1 MTRSSSSIHL
11 KLLSEPH
18 DIMTHTSSFK
28 LSTTL
33 LTSLLG
39 VCALLIPATAS
50 AKKPIAK
57 IKGTVSV
64 NASLSHGTLP
74 NYASSEVYASIK
86 LTGSDFVSED
96 RAPLNVALV
105 MDRSSSMA
113 GEKIRQ
119 SRLAALA
126 LLEQLGPDDRLS
138 VISYGSDVTLEISSR
153 AVTAKNRPL
162 LEDAIKGIQSS
173 GMTNLSGGLEQ
184 GCEMVA
190 DSLSKS
196 SVNRVILMSDGKANR
211 GVTEPLSLAGIAGEC
226 LENGVSVTT
235 IGLGLNYNEDVM
247 TQMAMAGAGNYHFID
262 DEKAMARVFEQEATG
277 LSATVARNA
286 KLVVELAPGVE
297 LLKLHGYRY
306 KEKGTRITVPLS
318 EFSSRQRKD
327 VLMRLS
333 VSAQESGER
342 SVISMK
348 LTYDD
353 VLNAESVSKR
363 SKLTADISGEREV
376 VAKHVNKDVFSH
388 AQKVE
393 VADTMRV
400 AMDEYEK
407 GNTAKAE
414 KLIEERRTAMKQAAA
429 TYDFADD
436 DLDAYKRVDEELEQT
451 NEVMKSAP
459 ASSSSGK
466 KLRKAKKKRSYDI
479 SNSAE
484 MF

>member
-1 MTRSSSSIHL
+1 MIHLTSRSSVLAAS
-11 KLLSEPH
+11 
-18 DIMTHTSSFK
+18 
-28 LSTTL
+28 L
-33 LTSLLG
+33 LTTA
-39 VCALLIPATAS
+39 ALLLPLNVS
-50 AKKPIAK
+50 AKTPIAK
-57 IKGTVSV
+57 IKGTLSV

-96 RAPLNVALV
+96 HAPLNVALV

-126 LLEQLGPDDRLS
+126 LLDQLGPDDRLS
-138 VISYGSDVTLEISSR
+138 VISYGSNVTLELSSR
-153 AVTAKNRPL
+153 PVTAANREL
-162 LEDAIKGIQSS
+162 LSDAIKGINAS

-184 GCEMVA
+184 GCTMVA
-190 DSLSKS
+190 DSLSKT

-211 GVTEPLSLAGIAGEC
+211 GVTEPLALAGMAGEC

-235 IGLGLNYNEDVM
+235 IGLGLSYNEDVM
-247 TQMAMAGAGNYHFID
+247 TQMAVAGAGNYHFID
-262 DEKAMARVFEQEATG
+262 DEKAMARVFEQEAMG

-286 KLVVELAPGVE
+286 KLTVELAPGVE
-297 LLKLHGYRY
+297 LIKLHGYHY
-306 KEKGTRITVPLS
+306 TEKKGRVTVPLS

-342 SVISMK
+342 AVLSMK
-348 LTYDD
+348 IVYDD
-353 VLNAESVSKR
+353 VLNAEKVSKR
-363 SKLTADISGEREV
+363 SKLTADISDNKTV
-376 VAKHVNKDVFSH
+376 VAKRINKDVFSH

-407 GNTAKAE
+407 GNQKEAE
-414 KLIEERRTAMKQAAA
+414 RLIERQRTSMKQAAA
-429 TYDFADD
+429 TYDFEDS
-436 DLDAYKRVDEELEQT
+436 DLVAYDRVDKELEET
-451 NEVMKSAP
+451 NEVIQNSAP
-459 ASSSSGK
+459 ASSSGK

-484 MF
+484 LF